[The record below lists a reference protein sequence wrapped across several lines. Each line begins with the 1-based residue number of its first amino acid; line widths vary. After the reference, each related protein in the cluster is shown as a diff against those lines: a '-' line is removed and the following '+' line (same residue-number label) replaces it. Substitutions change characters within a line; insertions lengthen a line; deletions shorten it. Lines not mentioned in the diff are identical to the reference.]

1 MQKIQ
6 HCFTLLLLA
15 LCNTSYANVPNAC
28 LITFNKDSN
37 IDFFTSSKRPL
48 NNGTEGSFTVSAGSE
63 MVKVFVTP
71 TFNHHDDQLSYGSNY
86 AWMIEGNALPQF
98 DVSYSVG
105 NVAADSTY
113 EFKVYPQ
120 TLVDLLPA
128 GERTSEIN
136 LQVQCIPHSRLH
148 EKYKRIVG
156 FEMIRG

>member
-1 MQKIQ
+1 M
-6 HCFTLLLLA
+6 
-15 LCNTSYANVPNAC
+15 
-28 LITFNKDSN
+28 
-37 IDFFTSSKRPL
+37 
-48 NNGTEGSFTVSAGSE
+48 EGAFTVAVSSE

-71 TFNHHDDQLSYGSNY
+71 TFNHQDDQLSYGSNY
-86 AWMIEGNALPQF
+86 TWMIEGNALPQF
-98 DVSYSVG
+98 DVLYSVG
-105 NVAADSTY
+105 DVAADSTY

-136 LQVQCIPHSRLH
+136 LQVQCIPHSRLP